1 MSLVINKTREILLE
15 KCRQHKEHVGYDYWN
30 DHIKKVVEH
39 ALYLADL
46 YGADK
51 EIVELGALLHDIS
64 MPAEYGSRSAH
75 YVYSADMAEQLLT
88 DLNYPQNK
96 IERVVKCVYNHSGR
110 NQHLRT
116 TIEEH
121 CVADGDALAHFDRIP
136 SLFSLAYN
144 LHGMSLEEGRE
155 YVKKRLQNDFSELS
169 EQTKEMFRKKYETIM
184 EVVFVE

>member
-1 MSLVINKTREILLE
+1 MWSWVHFSMISPCLLSM
-15 KCRQHKEHVGYDYWN
+15 
-30 DHIKKVVEH
+30 VVE
-39 ALYLADL
+39 
-46 YGADK
+46 
-51 EIVELGALLHDIS
+51 
-64 MPAEYGSRSAH
+64 AH

-155 YVKKRLQNDFSELS
+155 YVKNGYKMIFLN
-169 EQTKEMFRKKYETIM
+169 
-184 EVVFVE
+184 